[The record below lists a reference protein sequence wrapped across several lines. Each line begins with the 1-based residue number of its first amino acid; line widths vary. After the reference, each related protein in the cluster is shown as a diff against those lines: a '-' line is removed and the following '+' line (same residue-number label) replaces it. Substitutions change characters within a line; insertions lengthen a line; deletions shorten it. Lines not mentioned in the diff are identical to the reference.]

1 MKKVNE
7 NLEKMKRNKKVRNIQ
22 KLAKIITK
30 KLSKSKKI
38 DKNSEIKQKINFF
51 KKILD
56 KFPPPCYN
64 GKK

>member
-1 MKKVNE
+1 M
-7 NLEKMKRNKKVRNIQ
+7 KKVRNIQ

-30 KLSKSKKI
+30 KMPKSKKI

-56 KFPPPCYN
+56 KFPPRAIMAKNN
-64 GKK
+64 GGKNNEYKNT